1 MQNNQPIKQTSP
13 ESFPKEDK
21 ATEGE
26 SLETKESETEELK
39 ERIKTLETELKK
51 EESSEKKEE
60 SSEKK
65 EEIVKREIK
74 DYLQELQETPSYA
87 SPVADRDEVEE
98 VKKFPPSQQVGVL
111 ISLVFEKGLKNA
123 ISIANNIN
131 NPAIL
136 DEFHD
141 VLVDRY
147 YQELVEKDILKP

>member
-39 ERIKTLETELKK
+39 ERIKTLETEL
-51 EESSEKKEE
+51 KKEE